1 MRKYKVLLVE
11 DDIDL
16 GNVLKQY
23 LEFDSFS
30 VTHCKN
36 GKEGLLKIQ
45 EGDNDIVVLDVMI
58 PDINGFELAVKLKK
72 INPGCPFLFL
82 TAKGLKE
89 DRIKGLSIGADDYVI
104 KPFEPDEL
112 VLRLKNILS
121 RSGKMDKEIYS
132 IASYEFDYNSL
143 SLKKENGTEN
153 LTIKE
158 AQLLKLLIENVNSV
172 VNRKD
177 ILEKLWGSDDYF
189 LGRSLDV
196 FISRIRKYLSAD
208 SNVALENVRG
218 IGFILKTGQNK

>member
-1 MRKYKVLLVE
+1 MRKYRVLLVE

-23 LEFDSFS
+23 LEFDSFT
-30 VTHCKN
+30 VEHCRN
-36 GKEGLLKIQ
+36 GNEGLNNIQ
-45 EGDNDIVVLDVMI
+45 DEEYDIAIFDVMV
-58 PDINGFELAVKLKK
+58 PDINGFDLAEKLKK
-72 INPGCPFLFL
+72 HNPGCPFLFL
-82 TAKGLKE
+82 TAKGLKQ
-89 DRIKGLSIGADDYVI
+89 DRIKGLSLGADDYVT

-121 RSGKMDKEIYS
+121 RSGKMDKEVYS
-132 IASYEFDYNSL
+132 IASFEFDYNSL
-143 SLKKENGTEN
+143 SLRKGNEAES

-172 VNRKD
+172 VNRKE

-208 SNVALENVRG
+208 SNIVLETVRG
-218 IGFILKTGQNK
+218 IGFMLKSIQNK